1 MARAVRG
8 SGPGKVTMGHNGA
21 LARDADPM
29 SICRN
34 VTVAGRRTSV
44 RMEVVF
50 WDGLMEICAREQIG
64 LNEICTRIDAA
75 RKGSGL
81 TGALRVFVLC
91 YFRELTRRPAPVQP
105 PVHASVQTPPAL
117 LAAALEGVIGAR
129 A

>member
-1 MARAVRG
+1 
-8 SGPGKVTMGHNGA
+8 MGRNGT
-21 LARDADPM
+21 LARDADPL

-44 RMEVVF
+44 RMEVAF

-64 LNEICTRIDAA
+64 LNEICTRIDTA
-75 RKGSGL
+75 RRGGGL

-91 YFRELTRRPAPVQP
+91 YFRELTRRPVLVQP
-105 PVHASVQTPPAL
+105 PAQASVQTPPAL
-117 LAAALEGVIGAR
+117 LTAALAGVIGAR

>member
-1 MARAVRG
+1 
-8 SGPGKVTMGHNGA
+8 MGHTGA
-21 LARDADPM
+21 LARDADPQ

-91 YFRELTRRPAPVQP
+91 YFRELTRRPTSLQAPAQ
-105 PVHASVQTPPAL
+105 ASIQTPPAL
-117 LAAALEGVIGAR
+117 LAAAMEGVVGAR

>member
-1 MARAVRG
+1 
-8 SGPGKVTMGHNGA
+8 MGHNGA
-21 LARDADPM
+21 LARDTDPM

-91 YFRELTRRPAPVQP
+91 YFRELTRRPASVQP
-105 PVHASVQTPPAL
+105 PAHASVQTPPAL
-117 LAAALEGVIGAR
+117 LIAALEGVIGAR